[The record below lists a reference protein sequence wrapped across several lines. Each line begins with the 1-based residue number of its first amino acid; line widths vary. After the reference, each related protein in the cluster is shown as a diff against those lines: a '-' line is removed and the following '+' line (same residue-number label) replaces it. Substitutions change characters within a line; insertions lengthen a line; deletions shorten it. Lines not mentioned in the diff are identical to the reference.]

1 MIKDKTGSSS
11 GKHNADMNY
20 QTNNIIIIMN
30 NTIINSEKFWFCM
43 SDNLK
48 LYYKHIM
55 PLIFVEGI
63 LKQSF

>member
-30 NTIINSEKFWFCM
+30 NTIINL
-43 SDNLK
+43 SDNIK
-48 LYYKHIM
+48 LDYKNILR
-55 PLIFVEGI
+55 LIFVDGI
-63 LKQSF
+63 PK